1 MVGLPYPNIYSPE
14 LKEKM
19 IYLDATLGV
28 RMYTC
33 RFKPSRVPWAGR
45 MAEGFLCKE
54 NDVPCKETQRNAKK
68 RQMSQVYFQP
78 YFLWFVS
85 FHFRWNFV
93 QIYTTL
99 CRIVRHISN
108 EPFPFLVL
116 RSFNSEQN
124 LFLPVA
130 PTIPNFSVFISS
142 FAWRFFEVFELTFVP
157 AGLCANYLR
166 LTTRCHPA

>member
-19 IYLDATLGV
+19 TYLDATLGV

-33 RFKPSRVPWAGR
+33 RFKPSGVPWAGR

-54 NDVPCKETQRNAKK
+54 NDVPCKETPPPSAIKVKCPRYIF
-68 RQMSQVYFQP
+68 SHTFCG
-78 YFLWFVS
+78 FVS

-99 CRIVRHISN
+99 YIEQLVISQIN
-108 EPFPFLVL
+108 HFLFSFGVLLTQSKIYFCQWLQHFQIFPFLFQVL
-116 RSFNSEQN
+116 HRD
-124 LFLPVA
+124 FLKYS
-130 PTIPNFSVFISS
+130 N
-142 FAWRFFEVFELTFVP
+142 
-157 AGLCANYLR
+157 
-166 LTTRCHPA
+166 